1 MAINL
6 SKLFGRGGDNID
18 GIDRDTNQD
27 GLPEAQSAISVDV
40 WEHAAT
46 GSGPGAEASL
56 GMNVVDAADYTVWR
70 DNLRSSTPPPGILA
84 NIEQSNLVGDGKF
97 TASEDQIRTLM
108 GNLEQRG
115 LIDTSTGEIVW
126 ADAASPSFT
135 GSDEELGALVAWLR
149 TTQPRGDG
157 SGLGAGFTIADDLIN
172 EARAGRGHIG
182 ETEKNVLPPGDGD
195 DAARSMQPDEQSFT
209 AAEGRSMSFELF
221 SGGGPEADPGAYTL
235 PEVGDQV
242 IVSMLNNKNPELARF
257 EAAGAEAASHANA
270 DGIYANNPG
279 GGLLGVRGDEP
290 TQISEAN
297 ALWQL
302 IESVK
307 PGEGAADGGAAA
319 RSMQPGHEGDGF
331 MMQDGE
337 LYPRGLR
344 DMEIEL
350 RIGGG
355 GETAN
360 PAESPNIISTGD
372 HGYTATD
379 DLWQVRGE
387 ARGGEHI
394 GETEKNALPGTHGDG
409 FMMQDGELYPR
420 GLLLPY
426 MEQDNL
432 YKGSDQQ
439 MTELVGHLR
448 ERGLIDT
455 STGEIVW
462 AHGAAAEASSDSE
475 MGALISWLHG
485 NNLIDTSTGEI
496 LWTRQPA
503 GARWFVPD
511 MDSDQSA
518 MATGGGSAN
527 ARSVGAHE
535 SRPSPTGDGTTEHF
549 FVSNSHQGY
558 TATDDLWKIR
568 DGAPG
573 GAGTDSTNRSMQPGR
588 EGQGFMMQDGELY
601 PRGINEQTPA
611 DWTDVQVA
619 RRADGWAGAGAEGT
633 GRSAA
638 PNSGKWE
645 GPDFD
650 AGKNEV
656 SIETL
661 ELRGGGLHIGEET
674 GERGAGTNLK
684 TEWITSLRGAD
695 DDGPSTLLNAPH
707 AGDGGITPNESLS
720 LNFEEFKVS
729 FRDAHPHAG
738 SHDADGPDLD
748 SVDADLDVP
757 D

>member
-6 SKLFGRGGDNID
+6 SKLFGRGGDNAG
-18 GIDRDTNQD
+18 GIARDTNQD

-97 TASEDQIRTLM
+97 TASEDQIRTLL

-135 GSDEELGALVAWLR
+135 GSDEELGALIAWLR

-172 EARAGRGHIG
+172 EASAGRGHIG
-182 ETEKNVLPPGDGD
+182 ETEKDVLPPGDGD
-195 DAARSMQPDEQSFT
+195 DAARSMQPGEQGFT

-270 DGIYANNPG
+270 DGIYASNPG

-337 LYPRGLR
+337 L
-344 DMEIEL
+344 
-350 RIGGG
+350 GG
-355 GETAN
+355 A
-360 PAESPNIISTGD
+360 S
-372 HGYTATD
+372 
-379 DLWQVRGE
+379 
-387 ARGGEHI
+387 
-394 GETEKNALPGTHGDG
+394 EKKKKTP
-409 FMMQDGELYPR
+409 P
-420 GLLLPY
+420 
-426 MEQDNL
+426 
-432 YKGSDQQ
+432 
-439 MTELVGHLR
+439 
-448 ERGLIDT
+448 
-455 STGEIVW
+455 
-462 AHGAAAEASSDSE
+462 
-475 MGALISWLHG
+475 
-485 NNLIDTSTGEI
+485 
-496 LWTRQPA
+496 
-503 GARWFVPD
+503 
-511 MDSDQSA
+511 
-518 MATGGGSAN
+518 
-527 ARSVGAHE
+527 
-535 SRPSPTGDGTTEHF
+535 
-549 FVSNSHQGY
+549 
-558 TATDDLWKIR
+558 
-568 DGAPG
+568 GAPG
-573 GAGTDSTNRSMQPGR
+573 G
-588 EGQGFMMQDGELY
+588 GFMRPSRRPPPAGPPPPLHGTGQPLQ
-601 PRGINEQTPA
+601 RQRPA
-611 DWTDVQVA
+611 DDRTRRPPA
-619 RRADGWAGAGAEGT
+619 RARAHRHKH
-633 GRSAA
+633 GRDRL
-638 PNSGKWE
+638 
-645 GPDFD
+645 GPWC
-650 AGKNEV
+650 GCG
-656 SIETL
+656 S
-661 ELRGGGLHIGEET
+661 
-674 GERGAGTNLK
+674 
-684 TEWITSLRGAD
+684 
-695 DDGPSTLLNAPH
+695 
-707 AGDGGITPNESLS
+707 
-720 LNFEEFKVS
+720 EF
-729 FRDAHPHAG
+729 
-738 SHDADGPDLD
+738 
-748 SVDADLDVP
+748 
-757 D
+757 